1 MLYTKSREVLSE
13 RDFRNPGAC
22 YRGAPFWSWN
32 CLITREMID
41 EQIGY
46 FKEMGMGGFH
56 IHVRVGLKNRYLDD
70 DFMELVRY
78 CDQKAKENGLLC
90 WLYDEDRYSSGI
102 AGGEVTKTVAFRA
115 RSLQLTTHKRDDITD
130 SREDFL
136 EKQRRNEKTAG
147 CLLKMYDVVLE
158 GGCLKEFQILET
170 LKTPGKVRGKIWYL
184 YEVIAEETPWC
195 NNQTYV
201 DTMNADAVKDFI
213 AKTHEKYAAV
223 LQEEF
228 GKSIPAIFT
237 DEPHISGMSLSEH
250 AAGVESIRLPYT
262 EKLPELYRQKGGC
275 DFFQAIPNM
284 VWNWEGEE
292 ISQQRYYLY
301 EVCAEQFASAYCGTI
316 GKWCQEHGILSTGH
330 ILGEES
336 LAGQAGAAGEAMR
349 CYREFQLPGIDNLC
363 DLREFSSVK
372 QASST
377 AHQQGSEGVLSELYG
392 VTQWDFGFEGYKLA
406 GDWQAALGVTMR
418 VPHLAWASMA
428 GEAKRDYPAAIG
440 WQSPWYRDFSYIE
453 DHFAR
458 VNYCLT
464 RGKPMVHVGM
474 IHPIETMWMYQGAAG
489 RLQGRKEQ
497 LETDFRNITEWLLT
511 NGIDFDYIAESALEG
526 ADLTVDAAGIDGT
539 IKFVC
544 GKMEYDVV
552 LVPDCIH
559 LRYNTFKRLS
569 HFREN
574 GGKIL
579 LCGTKPKY
587 AACKEELQLKA
598 FTDGCQWIPVEKTA
612 LLHALEP
619 WREFEIKGADGSR
632 KEFYLHQFRRE
643 GDARWFFLA
652 QAYRGMRA
660 RQEGIWK
667 RRPLHEPE
675 QVVIRLKGCWLVEKY
690 DTLTGEREKLDAGYE
705 KGNTLLQYSL
715 YGDDSLLLHL
725 EPVKDDLK
733 DQNAT
738 ESSRVYSMS
747 RNIAQKGTPD
757 AGAGQ
762 ECRISR
768 PAGYR
773 TDEPNA
779 LLLDKFQY
787 ALEDEDYSAECEL
800 LKADNDLRRR
810 LGYPLRMEH
819 VEQPYV
825 RKLPDSRE
833 HLVRLRT
840 TIYSQI
846 ATGGCFLALEEP
858 EYYQGTLNGEE
869 LCMEPVGY
877 YVDRA
882 LRTVA
887 LPKLRE
893 GENELVLYLR
903 YGNASNLE
911 WLYLLGEFGVRLL
924 GEYKELV
931 QKPDCLYWG
940 DYTRQGYPFY
950 TGSMVY
956 YFEFSCEG
964 EKDWSI
970 QIPYYAGAAVKI
982 SVDGEPE
989 RMAALLPYQCVLK
1002 KLKKGSHKIAVTCL
1016 GHRYNGF
1023 GQLHMIGD
1031 DLTWMGPDSWRTEKE
1046 SWTEGYQVRPMGVL
1060 SAPVI
1065 RELSL
1070 P

>member
-1 MLYTKSREVLSE
+1 MLYTKSNKELSGS
-13 RDFRNPGAC
+13 DFRNPDSC

-41 EQIGY
+41 EQIEY

-70 DFMELVRY
+70 EFMELVRY
-78 CDQKAKENGLLC
+78 CDRKAKENGLLC
-90 WLYDEDRYSSGI
+90 WLYDEDRYASGI

-130 SREDFL
+130 FREDFL

-147 CLLKMYDVVLE
+147 CLLRLYDVVLE
-158 GGCLKEFQILET
+158 EGCLKEFQMIEPLQD
-170 LKTPGKVRGKIWYL
+170 PGEVRGKIWYL
-184 YEVIAEETPWC
+184 YEIMEKETPWC
-195 NNQTYV
+195 NNQTYA
-201 DTMNADAVKDFI
+201 DTLNEDAVKAFI
-213 AKTHEKYAAV
+213 AKTHERYADV

-228 GKSIPAIFT
+228 GKSVPAIFT
-237 DEPHISGMSLSEH
+237 DEPHIPGMSLSAH
-250 AAGVESIRLPYT
+250 AIEMESIGLPFT
-262 EKLPELYRQKGGC
+262 EKLPELYMQKCGL
-275 DFFQAIPNM
+275 DFFQAVPDM
-284 VWNWEGEE
+284 VWNRKGEE

-301 EVCAEQFASAYCGTI
+301 EVCAEQFVSAYCGTI
-316 GKWCQEHGILSTGH
+316 GKWCRDHGILSTGH

-336 LAGQAGAAGEAMR
+336 LAGQAGAVGEAMR

-363 DLREFSSVK
+363 DFREFSSVK
-372 QASST
+372 QASGV
-377 AHQQGSEGVLSELYG
+377 AHQQGREGVLSELYG
-392 VTQWDFGFEGYKLA
+392 VTQWDFDFEGYKLA
-406 GDWQAALGVTMR
+406 GDWQAALGVTTR

-440 WQSPWYRDFSYIE
+440 WQSPWYKDFGYIE

-464 RGKPMVHVGM
+464 RGEPMVRVGM
-474 IHPIETMWMYQGAAG
+474 IHPIETMWLYQGAAG
-489 RLQGRKEQ
+489 RIQGRKEQ
-497 LETDFRNITEWLLT
+497 LETDFKNITEWLLT
-511 NGIDFDYIAESALEG
+511 NGIDFDYIAESALEESG
-526 ADLTVDAAGIDGT
+526 WPEDDDSIDSRN
-539 IKFVC
+539 KFVC
-544 GKMEYDVV
+544 GKMKYDVI

-587 AACKEELQLKA
+587 TACGEDTQLMT
-598 FTDGCQWIPVEKTA
+598 FTDRCQWVPVEKSA
-612 LLHALEP
+612 LLRALEP
-619 WREFEIKGADGSR
+619 WREVDIKGADGSR
-632 KEFYLHQFRRE
+632 KELYLHQFRRE

-652 QAYRGMRA
+652 QAYRGLQS
-660 RQEGIWK
+660 RQKGVWT
-667 RRPLHEPE
+667 RRPLHAPE
-675 QVVIRLKGCWLVEKY
+675 QIVIEFKGCWLVERY
-690 DTLTGEREKLDAGYE
+690 DTLTGEREKLNVGYE

-725 EPVKDDLK
+725 KPVKDI
-733 DQNAT
+733 A
-738 ESSRVYSMS
+738 ESSCADSMS
-747 RNIAQKGTPD
+747 RNILQKGMADT
-757 AGAGQ
+757 GVVK
-762 ECRISR
+762 EFRISR
-768 PAGYR
+768 PVGYS
-773 TDEPNA
+773 TEEPNV

-787 ALEDEDYSAECEL
+787 ALEDEDYSEECEL
-800 LKADNDLRRR
+800 LRADNDLRRR

-833 HLVRLRT
+833 HQVRLKT
-840 TIYSQI
+840 TIYSRV
-846 ATGGCFLALEEP
+846 AAEGCFLALEEP
-858 EYYQGTLNGEE
+858 EYYRGTLNGEE
-869 LCMEPVGY
+869 ICMEPVGH

-882 LRTVA
+882 IRTVA

-893 GENELVLYLR
+893 GENELVLYLQ

-911 WLYLLGEFGVRLL
+911 WMYLLGEFGVRLS
-924 GEYKELV
+924 GAYKELM
-931 QKPDCLYWG
+931 QKPDRLYWG

-950 TGSMVY
+950 TGNMVY
-956 YFEFSCEG
+956 YFELSCEK
-964 EKDWSI
+964 ETDLSI

-982 SVDGEPE
+982 SVDGEPGK
-989 RMAALLPYQCVLK
+989 MAALLPFQCALK
-1002 KLKKGSHKIAVTCL
+1002 NMKKGSHRIAVTCL

-1031 DLTWMGPDSWRTEKE
+1031 DLVWLGPDSWRTENE
-1046 SWTEGYQVRPMGVL
+1046 SWTEEYQVRPMGVL
-1060 SAPVI
+1060 SEPVV
-1065 RELSL
+1065 RESRSL

>member
-1 MLYTKSREVLSE
+1 MLYTKSKEVLSE
-13 RDFRNPGAC
+13 SDFRNPDAC

-32 CLITREMID
+32 CLITKEMID

-56 IHVRVGLKNRYLDD
+56 IHVRVGLKNRYLDEE
-70 DFMELVRY
+70 FMELVRY
-78 CDQKAKENGLLC
+78 CDRKAKENGLLC

-115 RSLQLTTHKRDDITD
+115 RSLQLTTRRRDDITD

-136 EKQRRNEKTAG
+136 EKQRKNEKTAG
-147 CLLKMYDVVLE
+147 CLLKLYDVVLE
-158 GGCLKEFQILET
+158 AGCLKEFQMLES
-170 LKTPGKVRGKIWYL
+170 LKSPETVRGKIWYL
-184 YEVIAEETPWC
+184 YEVMAEETPWC
-195 NNQTYV
+195 NNQTYA
-201 DTMNADAVKDFI
+201 DTLNEDAVKDFV

-250 AAGVESIRLPYT
+250 AIETESIGLPFT
-262 EKLPELYRQKGGC
+262 EKLPELYRQKCGL
-275 DFFQAIPNM
+275 DFFQAVPDMI
-284 VWNWEGEE
+284 WNRKGEE

-336 LAGQAGAAGEAMR
+336 LAGQAGAVGEAMR

-363 DLREFSSVK
+363 DFREFSSAK
-372 QASST
+372 QASSA
-377 AHQQGSEGVLSELYG
+377 AHQQGREGVLSELYG

-406 GDWQAALGVTMR
+406 GDWQAALGVTTR

-464 RGKPMVHVGM
+464 RGEPMVHVGM
-474 IHPIETMWMYQGAAG
+474 MHPIETMWLYQGAAG
-489 RLQGRKEQ
+489 RIQGRREQ

-511 NGIDFDYIAESALEG
+511 NGIDFDYIAESTLEESG
-526 ADLTVDAAGIDGT
+526 WSEDDAGIDSGP
-539 IKFVC
+539 KFVC
-544 GKMEYDVV
+544 GKMKYDVI
-552 LVPDCIH
+552 LIPDCIH
-559 LRYNTFKRLS
+559 LRCNTFKKLS
-569 HFREN
+569 LFREN

-587 AACKEELQLKA
+587 LACSEDAQLKA
-598 FTDGCQWIPVEKTA
+598 FTDRCQWVPMEKSA

-619 WREFEIKGADGSR
+619 WREVEIKGADGGR
-632 KEFYLHQFRRE
+632 KEFYLHQFRQE

-652 QAYRGMRA
+652 QAYRGLQA
-660 RQEGIWK
+660 RQKGIWK
-667 RRPLHEPE
+667 RRPLHAPE
-675 QVVIRLKGCWLVEKY
+675 QIVIDLKGRWLVEKY
-690 DTLTGEREKLDAGYE
+690 DTLTGEREKLDARYMR
-705 KGNTLLQYSL
+705 GNTLLQYSM

-725 EPVKDDLK
+725 KPVKDAVK
-733 DQNAT
+733 D
-738 ESSRVYSMS
+738 
-747 RNIAQKGTPD
+747 RNVGEIIPD
-757 AGAGQ
+757 AGAGR
-762 ECRISR
+762 EYRISR
-768 PAGYR
+768 PTGYR
-773 TDEPNA
+773 TDEPNV

-787 ALEDEDYSAECEL
+787 TLEDEDYLSECEL
-800 LKADNDLRRR
+800 LKADNALRGR
-810 LGYPLRMEH
+810 LGYPLRMEL

-833 HLVRLRT
+833 HLVRLKT
-840 TIYSQI
+840 TIYSRI
-846 ATGGCFLALEEP
+846 AIGGCFLALEEP
-858 EYYQGTLNGEE
+858 EYYRGTLNGEE
-869 LCMEPVGY
+869 ICMDPVGY

-882 LRTVA
+882 LRMVS
-887 LPKLRE
+887 LPQLQE

-911 WLYLLGEFGVRLL
+911 WMYLLGEFGVQLL

-931 QKPDCLYWG
+931 HKPERLYWG
-940 DYTRQGYPFY
+940 DYTGQGYPFY
-950 TGSMVY
+950 TGNMVY
-956 YFEFSCEG
+956 FFEIYCQKET
-964 EKDWSI
+964 DWSI
-970 QIPYYAGAAVKI
+970 QIPYYAGAAVKV
-982 SVDGEPE
+982 SVDGEHE
-989 RMAALLPYQCVLK
+989 QMAALLPYQCTLK
-1002 KLKKGSHKIAVTCL
+1002 KLKKGSHRIAVTCL

-1031 DLTWMGPDSWRTEKE
+1031 DIVWMGPNSWRTENE
-1046 SWTEGYQVRPMGVL
+1046 SWTEEYQIKPMGVL
-1060 SAPVI
+1060 SAPII
-1065 RELSL
+1065 REKYHEQ
-1070 P
+1070 

>member
-1 MLYTKSREVLSE
+1 
-13 RDFRNPGAC
+13 
-22 YRGAPFWSWN
+22 
-32 CLITREMID
+32 
-41 EQIGY
+41 
-46 FKEMGMGGFH
+46 
-56 IHVRVGLKNRYLDD
+56 
-70 DFMELVRY
+70 MELVRY

-130 SREDFL
+130 YRESFL
-136 EKQRRNEKTAG
+136 EKQRKNEKTAG
-147 CLLKMYDVVLE
+147 CLLKMYDIVLE
-158 GGCLKEFQILET
+158 EGCLAEFRMLES
-170 LKTPGKVRGKIWYL
+170 PEASGEVRGKIWYL
-184 YEVIAEETPWC
+184 YEIMAEETPWC

-201 DTMNADAVKDFI
+201 DTLNEDAVKDFI

-228 GKSIPAIFT
+228 GKSVPAIIT
-237 DEPHISGMSLSEH
+237 DEPHISGMSLSER
-250 AAGVESIRLPYT
+250 AIKVERIGLPFT
-262 EKLPELYRQKGGC
+262 EKLPELYRQKCGL
-275 DFFQAIPNM
+275 DFFRSVPDM
-284 VWNWEGEE
+284 VWNRKGEE
-292 ISQQRYYLY
+292 ISRQRYYLY
-301 EVCAEQFASAYCGTI
+301 EVCAEQFASAYCGAI

-336 LAGQAGAAGEAMR
+336 LAGQAGTVGEAMR

-363 DLREFSSVK
+363 DFREFSSVK

-377 AHQQGSEGVLSELYG
+377 AHQQGREGVLSELYG

-406 GDWQAALGVTMR
+406 GDWQAALGVTTR

-458 VNYCLT
+458 VNCCLT
-464 RGKPMVHVGM
+464 RGEPVVHVGI
-474 IHPIETMWMYQGAAG
+474 IHPIETMWLYQGSAG
-489 RLQGRKEQ
+489 QGKGRKEQ
-497 LETDFRNITEWLLT
+497 LEADFRNITEWLLT
-511 NGIDFDYIAESALEG
+511 NGIDFDYIAESALEESG
-526 ADLTVDAAGIDGT
+526 WPEDAACDDSRF
-539 IKFVC
+539 KFVC
-544 GKMEYDVV
+544 GEMKYDVV

-559 LRYNTFKRLS
+559 LRYHTFKRLS
-569 HFREN
+569 HFREK
-574 GGKIL
+574 GGKVI

-587 AACKEELQLKA
+587 TACKEDVQLKS
-598 FTDGCQWIPVEKTA
+598 FTDRCQWIPMEKSA
-612 LLHALEP
+612 LLNALEP
-619 WREFEIKGADGSR
+619 WREVEIKGADGLR

-643 GDARWFFLA
+643 RDGRWFFLA
-652 QAYRGMRA
+652 QAYRGLQA
-660 RQEGIWK
+660 RQKGIWK
-667 RRPLHEPE
+667 RRPLHAPE
-675 QVVIRLKGCWLVEKY
+675 QVVIHFKGCWLVEKY
-690 DTLTGEREKLDAGYE
+690 DTLTGERGKLDVRYE
-705 KGNTLLQYSL
+705 GENTLLQCSL

-725 EPVKDDLK
+725 EPVKDVLK
-733 DQNAT
+733 DRNAAESPCIHSTLQNMSRRGVPDAKT
-738 ESSRVYSMS
+738 GQECGSSRS
-747 RNIAQKGTPD
+747 

-762 ECRISR
+762 EYRISR
-768 PAGYR
+768 PAGYM

-787 ALEDEDYSAECEL
+787 ALGDEDYSPECEL

-810 LGYPLRMEH
+810 LGYPLRMEL

-840 TIYSQI
+840 SIYSRI

-858 EYYQGTLNGEE
+858 EYYRGTLNGEE
-869 LCMEPVGY
+869 ICMESVGY

-887 LPKLRE
+887 LPKLQE
-893 GENELVLYLR
+893 GENELVLYLQ
-903 YGNASNLE
+903 YGNAGNLE
-911 WLYLLGEFGVRLL
+911 WMYLLGEFGVRLL
-924 GEYKELV
+924 GDYKEVV

-950 TGSMVY
+950 TGNMVY
-956 YFEFSCEG
+956 SFEIYCEK
-964 EKDWSI
+964 ETDWSI

-982 SVDGEPE
+982 SVDGGAGQ
-989 RMAALLPYQCVLK
+989 MAALLPYQCTLK
-1002 KLKKGSHKIAVTCL
+1002 SLKKGSHRIAVTCL

-1031 DLTWMGPDSWRTEKE
+1031 DLVWMGPDSWRTENG

-1065 RELSL
+1065 REMN
-1070 P
+1070 